1 MNFPEIYSA
10 TGMME
15 LIQQIGF
22 LPLLDSGIEG
32 FSAEDIVAE
41 DCRYATF
48 PEGGWDWSPLN
59 TPEELYGR
67 EACQCNRTPEES
79 YQRIFEHLKEILP
92 DASDKQII
100 KLIGEK

>member
-41 DCRYATF
+41 DCSYVRL
-48 PEGGWDWSPLN
+48 PEGGWDWPLWKWKVAIK
-59 TPEELYGR
+59 R
-67 EACQCNRTPEES
+67 EQSHACLSFAEREQAR
-79 YQRIFEHLKEILP
+79 
-92 DASDKQII
+92 
-100 KLIGEK
+100 

>member
-1 MNFPEIYSA
+1 
-10 TGMME
+10 MME
-15 LIQQIGF
+15 LIQKIGF

-41 DCRYATF
+41 DCGYVRL
-48 PEGGWDWSPLN
+48 PEGGWDWSLLN
-59 TPEELYGR
+59 TPEDLYGR

-92 DASDKQII
+92 DASDKQIF
-100 KLIGEK
+100 KLIG

>member
-1 MNFPEIYSA
+1 MNMNFPEIYSA

-41 DCRYATF
+41 DCRYVRL
-48 PEGGWDWSPLN
+48 PEAWLGLAIM
-59 TPEELYGR
+59 EMEGR
-67 EACQCNRTPEES
+67 DCAGNAVYVRKV
-79 YQRIFEHLKEILP
+79 L
-92 DASDKQII
+92 
-100 KLIGEK
+100 

>member
-48 PEGGWDWSPLN
+48 HEGGWDWPQLN
-59 TPEELYGR
+59 
-67 EACQCNRTPEES
+67 TPEES
-79 YQRIFEHLKEILP
+79 YQRNFEHLKEILP

-100 KLIGEK
+100 KLIG

>member
-41 DCRYATF
+41 DCRYVRL
-48 PEGGWDWSPLN
+48 PEGGWDWPLWKWKGEIVQEM
-59 TPEELYGR
+59 PV
-67 EACQCNRTPEES
+67 S
-79 YQRIFEHLKEILP
+79 YTHLTLP
-92 DASDKQII
+92 TT
-100 KLIGEK
+100 ERV